1 MINKRELE
9 LYLHIPFC
17 VRKCMYCDFLSAPAD
32 SVTIHAYMKALEEE
46 IESRAV
52 EFGDYIV
59 VSVFVGGG
67 TPSIAETK
75 DIEAVLTAIRHSYRL
90 ADDAEITI
98 EVNPGTVERKKL
110 EAYRSVGVNRL
121 SIGLQSARNEELKRI
136 GRIHSWQQFLDSY
149 RAAVEAGFENV
160 NVDIMSTLPGQSLE
174 NYRETL
180 RSVLALEPCVK
191 HISAYSLIV
200 EEGTPMFEDVENKK
214 VMLPPDELEREM
226 YWTVKRLLEQNGYK
240 HYEISNF
247 AKPSFESKHNMHCWE
262 QNEYIGMG
270 VAAHSYTNDTR
281 YSNIDTIEEYIENY
295 KNGKQVE
302 NFVFHEKQDKSSKM
316 NEYMILG
323 LRQIDGVEIQK
334 FKAKFGENPI
344 YIYHKELEKLVN
356 EDLIEIDGDIIKLTN
371 KGLDLANL
379 VWEEFV

>member
-200 EEGTPMFEDVENKK
+200 EEGTELYEKIRRREWQE
-214 VMLPPDELEREM
+214 PDEELDRLMYIETRDILEAA
-226 YWTVKRLLEQNGYK
+226 GYK
-240 HYEISNF
+240 RYEISNY
-247 AKPSFESKHNMHCWE
+247 AREGYECRHNSGYWRRREYVGFGIGAASLVGQVRFKNSDDLLCYIQSPTQCREEE
-262 QNEYIGMG
+262 QKLSVQEQM
-270 VAAHSYTNDTR
+270 
-281 YSNIDTIEEYIENY
+281 EE
-295 KNGKQVE
+295 
-302 NFVFHEKQDKSSKM
+302 FMF
-316 NEYMILG
+316 LG
-323 LRQIDGVEIQK
+323 LRMTEGILPAEFERQFQVPLNDVYGVTIEKCINDGL
-334 FKAKFGENPI
+334 
-344 YIYHKELEKLVN
+344 LEYG
-356 EDLIEIDGDIIKLTN
+356 DGMKRLALTQ
-371 KGLDLANL
+371 KGLDLSNYCMSQFL
-379 VWEEFV
+379 LS

>member
-200 EEGTPMFEDVENKK
+200 EEGTELYEKIRRREWQE
-214 VMLPPDELEREM
+214 PDEELDRLMYIETRDILEAA
-226 YWTVKRLLEQNGYK
+226 GYK
-240 HYEISNF
+240 RYEISNY
-247 AKPSFESKHNMHCWE
+247 AREGYECRHNSGYWRRREYVGFGIGAASLVGQVRFKNSDDLLCYIQSPTQCREEE
-262 QNEYIGMG
+262 QKLSVQEQM
-270 VAAHSYTNDTR
+270 
-281 YSNIDTIEEYIENY
+281 EE
-295 KNGKQVE
+295 
-302 NFVFHEKQDKSSKM
+302 FMF
-316 NEYMILG
+316 LG
-323 LRQIDGVEIQK
+323 LRMTEGILPAEFERQFQVPLNDVYGETIEKCINDGL
-334 FKAKFGENPI
+334 
-344 YIYHKELEKLVN
+344 LEYG
-356 EDLIEIDGDIIKLTN
+356 DGMKRLALTQ
-371 KGLDLANL
+371 KGLDLSNYCMSQFL
-379 VWEEFV
+379 LS

>member
-160 NVDIMSTLPGQSLE
+160 NVDIIP
-174 NYRETL
+174 
-180 RSVLALEPCVK
+180 
-191 HISAYSLIV
+191 
-200 EEGTPMFEDVENKK
+200 
-214 VMLPPDELEREM
+214 
-226 YWTVKRLLEQNGYK
+226 YK
-240 HYEISNF
+240 FLS
-247 AKPSFESKHNMHCWE
+247 
-262 QNEYIGMG
+262 
-270 VAAHSYTNDTR
+270 D
-281 YSNIDTIEEYIENY
+281 
-295 KNGKQVE
+295 
-302 NFVFHEKQDKSSKM
+302 
-316 NEYMILG
+316 
-323 LRQIDGVEIQK
+323 
-334 FKAKFGENPI
+334 
-344 YIYHKELEKLVN
+344 
-356 EDLIEIDGDIIKLTN
+356 IEIGSIGPPTANYIISTCIHTKF
-371 KGLDLANL
+371 LDKFLRKHAVAFRISSIPVL
-379 VWEEFV
+379 HQFCKP

>member
-110 EAYRSVGVNRL
+110 EAYRSVGINRL

-200 EEGTPMFEDVENKK
+200 EEGTELYEKIRRREWQE
-214 VMLPPDELEREM
+214 PDEELDRLMYIETRDILEAA
-226 YWTVKRLLEQNGYK
+226 GYK
-240 HYEISNF
+240 RYEISNY
-247 AKPSFESKHNMHCWE
+247 AREGYECRHNSGYWRRREYVGFGIGAASLVGQVRFKNSDDLLCYIQSPTQCREEE
-262 QNEYIGMG
+262 QKLSVQEQM
-270 VAAHSYTNDTR
+270 
-281 YSNIDTIEEYIENY
+281 EE
-295 KNGKQVE
+295 
-302 NFVFHEKQDKSSKM
+302 FMF
-316 NEYMILG
+316 LG
-323 LRQIDGVEIQK
+323 LRMTEGILPAEFERQFQVPLNDVYGETIEKCINDGL
-334 FKAKFGENPI
+334 
-344 YIYHKELEKLVN
+344 LEYG
-356 EDLIEIDGDIIKLTN
+356 DGMKRLALTQ
-371 KGLDLANL
+371 KGLDLSNYCMSQFL
-379 VWEEFV
+379 LS

>member
-200 EEGTPMFEDVENKK
+200 EEGTELYEKIRRREWQE
-214 VMLPPDELEREM
+214 PDEELDRLMYIETRDILEAA
-226 YWTVKRLLEQNGYK
+226 GYK
-240 HYEISNF
+240 RYEISNY
-247 AKPSFESKHNMHCWE
+247 AREGYECRHNSGYWRRREYVGFGIGAASLVGQVRFKNSDDLLCYIQSPTQCREEE
-262 QNEYIGMG
+262 QKLSVQEQM
-270 VAAHSYTNDTR
+270 
-281 YSNIDTIEEYIENY
+281 EEYM
-295 KNGKQVE
+295 
-302 NFVFHEKQDKSSKM
+302 F
-316 NEYMILG
+316 LG
-323 LRQIDGVEIQK
+323 LRKMKGVSKQRFAENFGSAMEQIYGNVLLDMK
-334 FKAKFGENPI
+334 
-344 YIYHKELEKLVN
+344 
-356 EDLIEIDGDIIKLTN
+356 N
-371 KGLDLANL
+371 KGLL
-379 VWEEFV
+379 EEVDGFVRLTDRGIDVSNYVMSEFIL

>member
-98 EVNPGTVERKKL
+98 EVTPGTVERKKL

-200 EEGTPMFEDVENKK
+200 EEGTELYEKIRRREWQE
-214 VMLPPDELEREM
+214 PDEELDRLMYIETRDILEAA
-226 YWTVKRLLEQNGYK
+226 GYK
-240 HYEISNF
+240 RYEISNY
-247 AKPSFESKHNMHCWE
+247 AREGYECRHNSGYWRRREYVGFGIGAASLVGQVRFKNSDDLLCYIQSPTQCREEE
-262 QNEYIGMG
+262 QKLSVQEQM
-270 VAAHSYTNDTR
+270 
-281 YSNIDTIEEYIENY
+281 EE
-295 KNGKQVE
+295 
-302 NFVFHEKQDKSSKM
+302 FMF
-316 NEYMILG
+316 LG
-323 LRQIDGVEIQK
+323 LRMTEGILPAEFERQFQVPLNDVYGETIEKCINDGL
-334 FKAKFGENPI
+334 
-344 YIYHKELEKLVN
+344 LEYG
-356 EDLIEIDGDIIKLTN
+356 DGMKRLALTQ
-371 KGLDLANL
+371 KGLDLSNYCMSQFL
-379 VWEEFV
+379 LS

>member
-200 EEGTPMFEDVENKK
+200 EEGTELYEKIRRREWQE
-214 VMLPPDELEREM
+214 PDEELDRLMYIETRDILEAA
-226 YWTVKRLLEQNGYK
+226 GYK
-240 HYEISNF
+240 RYEISNY
-247 AKPSFESKHNMHCWE
+247 AREGYECRHNSGYWRRREYVGFGIGAASLVGQVRFKNSDDLLCYIQSPTQCREEE
-262 QNEYIGMG
+262 QKLSVQEQM
-270 VAAHSYTNDTR
+270 
-281 YSNIDTIEEYIENY
+281 EE
-295 KNGKQVE
+295 
-302 NFVFHEKQDKSSKM
+302 FMF
-316 NEYMILG
+316 LG
-323 LRQIDGVEIQK
+323 LRMTEGILPAEFERQFQVPLNDVYGETIEKCINDGL
-334 FKAKFGENPI
+334 
-344 YIYHKELEKLVN
+344 LEYG
-356 EDLIEIDGDIIKLTN
+356 DGTKRLALTQ
-371 KGLDLANL
+371 KGLDLSNYCMSQFL
-379 VWEEFV
+379 LS

>member
-200 EEGTPMFEDVENKK
+200 EEGTELYEKIRRREWQE
-214 VMLPPDELEREM
+214 PDEELDRLMYSETRDILEAA
-226 YWTVKRLLEQNGYK
+226 GYK
-240 HYEISNF
+240 RYEISNY
-247 AKPSFESKHNMHCWE
+247 AREGYECRHNSGYWRRREYVGFGIGAASLVGQVRFKNSDDLLCYIQSPTQCREEE
-262 QNEYIGMG
+262 QKLSVQEQM
-270 VAAHSYTNDTR
+270 
-281 YSNIDTIEEYIENY
+281 EE
-295 KNGKQVE
+295 
-302 NFVFHEKQDKSSKM
+302 FMF
-316 NEYMILG
+316 LG
-323 LRQIDGVEIQK
+323 LRMTEGILPAEFERQFQVPLNDVYGETIEKCINDGL
-334 FKAKFGENPI
+334 
-344 YIYHKELEKLVN
+344 LEYG
-356 EDLIEIDGDIIKLTN
+356 DGMKRLALTQ
-371 KGLDLANL
+371 KGLDLSNYCMSQFL
-379 VWEEFV
+379 LS

>member
-1 MINKRELE
+1 MINRRELE

-110 EAYRSVGVNRL
+110 EAYRSVGINRL

-200 EEGTPMFEDVENKK
+200 EEGTELYEKIRRREWQE
-214 VMLPPDELEREM
+214 PDEELDRLMYIETRDILEAA
-226 YWTVKRLLEQNGYK
+226 GYK
-240 HYEISNF
+240 RYEISNY
-247 AKPSFESKHNMHCWE
+247 AREGYECRHNSGYWRRREYVGFGIGAASLVGQVRFKNSDDLLCYIQSPTQCREEE
-262 QNEYIGMG
+262 QKLSVQEQM
-270 VAAHSYTNDTR
+270 
-281 YSNIDTIEEYIENY
+281 EE
-295 KNGKQVE
+295 
-302 NFVFHEKQDKSSKM
+302 FMF
-316 NEYMILG
+316 LG
-323 LRQIDGVEIQK
+323 LRMTEGILPAEFERQFQVPLNDVYGETIEKCINDGL
-334 FKAKFGENPI
+334 
-344 YIYHKELEKLVN
+344 LEYG
-356 EDLIEIDGDIIKLTN
+356 DGMKRLALTQ
-371 KGLDLANL
+371 KGLDLSNYCMSQFL
-379 VWEEFV
+379 LS